1 MTTQASEWNC
11 DLLAQ
16 SLSDCLSPHDLNLN
30 LYNFDQTDAS
40 DCPYVLTS
48 PRSLEA
54 CANQGVKPVELLP
67 RLFEEFAE
75 ELAPGVPPEEARR
88 LFEQAERER
97 TAKLARCRREREA
110 LIRLDRL
117 RRRRS
122 LSLSPGSRV
131 VQRRS
136 GTRPLGVLLSSDEDD
151 GSVDDS
157 TSTTREPSSSA
168 RGDSDEGSTPG
179 SSTEGRP
186 ASKSTPTSPFR
197 QPAPLVPVP
206 ASLLPWVDKPSLP
219 AKDVKLLQLMLQ
231 RRQRDEEA
239 AEQRRLAHRAWDQE
253 KEKRA
258 LQSRDKRWRSRQALT
273 SSSSCELLDSESLS
287 AAEER
292 HKSTSRQTSA
302 TAEQKLHRVWAE
314 EETRRRQ
321 LQERLR
327 QKEQECAQ
335 RVAQAAA
342 QRQNEARR
350 SAQQVEERRGQVL
363 QQQRQMDAAL
373 DVWRERV
380 AEYQAAANG
389 RARQAVQQRLEER
402 RREALRQR
410 LEREAEQR
418 RNLARVEADREQRLQ
433 AAAARL
439 RDKEERARQLAQQ
452 KEFFVEQSRR
462 LALATAQLREQLR
475 LQPSLP
481 PSWGPGLVR
490 KSRSHDSHF
499 ITLVNTGGPNNKS
512 DHGQPKREQH
522 ASDATFDDAAG
533 TAVRA
538 STTADAAGLPAPTP
552 NGWGRPPCCCP
563 PGMPMPP
570 HYPPAYPLYPAM
582 PPQVPPP
589 PAAPAVP
596 PAVLPAATSSPSQA
610 TSSPKPDAPAAAST
624 PPATPS
630 APADNAAPTPSNQ
643 QAPKSSSWTEHKA
656 PDGRTYF
663 YNHTTKQSSWEK
675 PDELK
680 THTELL
686 LSQCPWKEYKSD
698 TGRTYFHN
706 VITKESRWT
715 IPKELEE
722 LKATIAAQGET
733 SKEEDSV
740 ADIQLPSSAPE
751 EPAAGAPGQPQQP
764 QQASAQ
770 AQPPQQ
776 PQQPQQ
782 QQPQQPQQLQP
793 PQQQQGGEEEDK
805 SSDEEENKDRPIE
818 FKDKKE
824 AIEAF
829 KELLREKEV
838 PSNAS
843 WEQALKLIANDPRY
857 GTLRKLNEKKQAF
870 NSYKVQKG
878 KEEKEEQRLR
888 AKKAKEE
895 LEEFLQNNEK
905 MSSNTRYRK
914 ADQMFGNVDVWKAV
928 PERERKELFDDVL
941 FFLAKKEKEE
951 SKTLRKRNM
960 QVLGDILDSMTSI
973 MHSTTWQEA
982 QHLLLDHSIFAEDA
996 ELLNMDKEDALI
1008 IFEDHIRTLEQE
1020 EEEDKERAR
1029 RRLKRQ
1035 QRKNREAFLALLN
1048 ELHEKGKLTSMSL
1061 WVELYPVIRADVR
1074 FTNMLGQPGSTPLD
1088 LFKFFVEDLK
1098 DRFHGEK
1105 KIIKEILREKNF
1117 MVEVNTVYDDFVTVI
1132 SEDKRSAT
1140 LDAGNV
1146 KLTFNSLLEKA
1157 AAREKERLKE
1167 EARKQRKL
1175 ENAFRAMLKGAMP
1188 SIDSGSSWDQVRKQ
1202 FEKEPAFINLSLESE
1217 RMRIFKEYQ
1226 LTLEASVI
1234 KLALMLPTV
1243 SV

>member
-1 MTTQASEWNC
+1 M
-11 DLLAQ
+11 
-16 SLSDCLSPHDLNLN
+16 H
-30 LYNFDQTDAS
+30 
-40 DCPYVLTS
+40 
-48 PRSLEA
+48 
-54 CANQGVKPVELLP
+54 
-67 RLFEEFAE
+67 
-75 ELAPGVPPEEARR
+75 
-88 LFEQAERER
+88 
-97 TAKLARCRREREA
+97 
-110 LIRLDRL
+110 
-117 RRRRS
+117 
-122 LSLSPGSRV
+122 
-131 VQRRS
+131 
-136 GTRPLGVLLSSDEDD
+136 
-151 GSVDDS
+151 
-157 TSTTREPSSSA
+157 
-168 RGDSDEGSTPG
+168 TP
-179 SSTEGRP
+179 
-186 ASKSTPTSPFR
+186 
-197 QPAPLVPVP
+197 
-206 ASLLPWVDKPSLP
+206 
-219 AKDVKLLQLMLQ
+219 
-231 RRQRDEEA
+231 
-239 AEQRRLAHRAWDQE
+239 
-253 KEKRA
+253 
-258 LQSRDKRWRSRQALT
+258 
-273 SSSSCELLDSESLS
+273 
-287 AAEER
+287 
-292 HKSTSRQTSA
+292 
-302 TAEQKLHRVWAE
+302 
-314 EETRRRQ
+314 
-321 LQERLR
+321 
-327 QKEQECAQ
+327 AQ
-335 RVAQAAA
+335 RHLLVYIMAA
-342 QRQNEARR
+342 
-350 SAQQVEERRGQVL
+350 
-363 QQQRQMDAAL
+363 
-373 DVWRERV
+373 
-380 AEYQAAANG
+380 
-389 RARQAVQQRLEER
+389 
-402 RREALRQR
+402 
-410 LEREAEQR
+410 
-418 RNLARVEADREQRLQ
+418 
-433 AAAARL
+433 
-439 RDKEERARQLAQQ
+439 
-452 KEFFVEQSRR
+452 
-462 LALATAQLREQLR
+462 
-475 LQPSLP
+475 
-481 PSWGPGLVR
+481 
-490 KSRSHDSHF
+490 
-499 ITLVNTGGPNNKS
+499 
-512 DHGQPKREQH
+512 
-522 ASDATFDDAAG
+522 
-533 TAVRA
+533 
-538 STTADAAGLPAPTP
+538 
-552 NGWGRPPCCCP
+552 
-563 PGMPMPP
+563 
-570 HYPPAYPLYPAM
+570 
-582 PPQVPPP
+582 
-589 PAAPAVP
+589 
-596 PAVLPAATSSPSQA
+596 
-610 TSSPKPDAPAAAST
+610 
-624 PPATPS
+624 
-630 APADNAAPTPSNQ
+630 NQ

-888 AKKAKEE
+888 AKKAKED

-1226 LTLEASVI
+1226 LTLEEACSHRHSRSKKHSKKMKKNKKRSRSRSESDSDSSSRYRSSRKKKRSRSESDESESDSDYSARRRKRDRKKKRQSSASSDSESERREKKKSRRSPQPPPPAPAQPSAAAPAAATASGRSRRSGSAREEGELDQKWTSDSDVSEEELE
-1234 KLALMLPTV
+1234 KRRRQLLKQLAQHN
-1243 SV
+1243 

>member
-1 MTTQASEWNC
+1 M
-11 DLLAQ
+11 
-16 SLSDCLSPHDLNLN
+16 
-30 LYNFDQTDAS
+30 
-40 DCPYVLTS
+40 
-48 PRSLEA
+48 
-54 CANQGVKPVELLP
+54 
-67 RLFEEFAE
+67 
-75 ELAPGVPPEEARR
+75 
-88 LFEQAERER
+88 
-97 TAKLARCRREREA
+97 
-110 LIRLDRL
+110 
-117 RRRRS
+117 
-122 LSLSPGSRV
+122 
-131 VQRRS
+131 
-136 GTRPLGVLLSSDEDD
+136 
-151 GSVDDS
+151 
-157 TSTTREPSSSA
+157 
-168 RGDSDEGSTPG
+168 
-179 SSTEGRP
+179 
-186 ASKSTPTSPFR
+186 
-197 QPAPLVPVP
+197 
-206 ASLLPWVDKPSLP
+206 
-219 AKDVKLLQLMLQ
+219 
-231 RRQRDEEA
+231 
-239 AEQRRLAHRAWDQE
+239 
-253 KEKRA
+253 
-258 LQSRDKRWRSRQALT
+258 
-273 SSSSCELLDSESLS
+273 
-287 AAEER
+287 
-292 HKSTSRQTSA
+292 
-302 TAEQKLHRVWAE
+302 
-314 EETRRRQ
+314 
-321 LQERLR
+321 
-327 QKEQECAQ
+327 
-335 RVAQAAA
+335 
-342 QRQNEARR
+342 
-350 SAQQVEERRGQVL
+350 
-363 QQQRQMDAAL
+363 
-373 DVWRERV
+373 
-380 AEYQAAANG
+380 
-389 RARQAVQQRLEER
+389 
-402 RREALRQR
+402 
-410 LEREAEQR
+410 
-418 RNLARVEADREQRLQ
+418 
-433 AAAARL
+433 
-439 RDKEERARQLAQQ
+439 
-452 KEFFVEQSRR
+452 
-462 LALATAQLREQLR
+462 
-475 LQPSLP
+475 
-481 PSWGPGLVR
+481 
-490 KSRSHDSHF
+490 
-499 ITLVNTGGPNNKS
+499 
-512 DHGQPKREQH
+512 
-522 ASDATFDDAAG
+522 
-533 TAVRA
+533 
-538 STTADAAGLPAPTP
+538 
-552 NGWGRPPCCCP
+552 
-563 PGMPMPP
+563 
-570 HYPPAYPLYPAM
+570 
-582 PPQVPPP
+582 
-589 PAAPAVP
+589 
-596 PAVLPAATSSPSQA
+596 
-610 TSSPKPDAPAAAST
+610 
-624 PPATPS
+624 
-630 APADNAAPTPSNQ
+630 
-643 QAPKSSSWTEHKA
+643 
-656 PDGRTYF
+656 
-663 YNHTTKQSSWEK
+663 
-675 PDELK
+675 
-680 THTELL
+680 L

-776 PQQPQQ
+776 PQQPPQ

-888 AKKAKEE
+888 AKKAKED

-1117 MVEVNTVYDDFVTVI
+1117 MVEVNTAYDDFVTVI

-1226 LTLEASVI
+1226 LTLEEACSHRHSRSKKHSKKMKKNKKRSRSRSESDSDSSSRYRSSRKKKRSRSESDESESDSDYSARRRKRDRKKKRQSSASSDSESERREKKKSRRSPQPPPPAPAQPTAAAPAAATASGRSRRSGSAREEGELDQKWTSDSDVSEEELE
-1234 KLALMLPTV
+1234 KRRRQLLKQLAQHN
-1243 SV
+1243 

>member
-30 LYNFDQTDAS
+30 LYNFDQNDAS

-75 ELAPGVPPEEARR
+75 ELAPGVSPDEARR

-168 RGDSDEGSTPG
+168 KGDSDEGSTPG

-197 QPAPLVPVP
+197 HPAPLVPVP

-253 KEKRA
+253 KEQRA

-273 SSSSCELLDSESLS
+273 SSSSCELLDSEALS

-292 HKSTSRQTSA
+292 RNSTSRQTTA
-302 TAEQKLHRVWAE
+302 TSEQRLHRVWVE

-321 LQERLR
+321 LEERLR
-327 QKEQECAQ
+327 QKEQQCAQ

-389 RARQAVQQRLEER
+389 RARQVVQQQLEER

-490 KSRSHDSHF
+490 KSRSH
-499 ITLVNTGGPNNKS
+499 
-512 DHGQPKREQH
+512 
-522 ASDATFDDAAG
+522 
-533 TAVRA
+533 
-538 STTADAAGLPAPTP
+538 
-552 NGWGRPPCCCP
+552 
-563 PGMPMPP
+563 
-570 HYPPAYPLYPAM
+570 
-582 PPQVPPP
+582 
-589 PAAPAVP
+589 
-596 PAVLPAATSSPSQA
+596 
-610 TSSPKPDAPAAAST
+610 
-624 PPATPS
+624 
-630 APADNAAPTPSNQ
+630 
-643 QAPKSSSWTEHKA
+643 
-656 PDGRTYF
+656 
-663 YNHTTKQSSWEK
+663 
-675 PDELK
+675 
-680 THTELL
+680 
-686 LSQCPWKEYKSD
+686 
-698 TGRTYFHN
+698 
-706 VITKESRWT
+706 
-715 IPKELEE
+715 
-722 LKATIAAQGET
+722 
-733 SKEEDSV
+733 ED
-740 ADIQLPSSAPE
+740 
-751 EPAAGAPGQPQQP
+751 
-764 QQASAQ
+764 
-770 AQPPQQ
+770 
-776 PQQPQQ
+776 
-782 QQPQQPQQLQP
+782 
-793 PQQQQGGEEEDK
+793 
-805 SSDEEENKDRPIE
+805 
-818 FKDKKE
+818 
-824 AIEAF
+824 
-829 KELLREKEV
+829 
-838 PSNAS
+838 
-843 WEQALKLIANDPRY
+843 
-857 GTLRKLNEKKQAF
+857 
-870 NSYKVQKG
+870 
-878 KEEKEEQRLR
+878 
-888 AKKAKEE
+888 
-895 LEEFLQNNEK
+895 
-905 MSSNTRYRK
+905 M
-914 ADQMFGNVDVWKAV
+914 
-928 PERERKELFDDVL
+928 
-941 FFLAKKEKEE
+941 
-951 SKTLRKRNM
+951 
-960 QVLGDILDSMTSI
+960 LD
-973 MHSTTWQEA
+973 
-982 QHLLLDHSIFAEDA
+982 
-996 ELLNMDKEDALI
+996 
-1008 IFEDHIRTLEQE
+1008 
-1020 EEEDKERAR
+1020 
-1029 RRLKRQ
+1029 
-1035 QRKNREAFLALLN
+1035 
-1048 ELHEKGKLTSMSL
+1048 
-1061 WVELYPVIRADVR
+1061 
-1074 FTNMLGQPGSTPLD
+1074 
-1088 LFKFFVEDLK
+1088 
-1098 DRFHGEK
+1098 
-1105 KIIKEILREKNF
+1105 
-1117 MVEVNTVYDDFVTVI
+1117 
-1132 SEDKRSAT
+1132 
-1140 LDAGNV
+1140 
-1146 KLTFNSLLEKA
+1146 
-1157 AAREKERLKE
+1157 
-1167 EARKQRKL
+1167 
-1175 ENAFRAMLKGAMP
+1175 
-1188 SIDSGSSWDQVRKQ
+1188 
-1202 FEKEPAFINLSLESE
+1202 
-1217 RMRIFKEYQ
+1217 
-1226 LTLEASVI
+1226 
-1234 KLALMLPTV
+1234 
-1243 SV
+1243 

>member
-219 AKDVKLLQLMLQ
+219 AKQLCFAALEKSAGLDIQQQLQ
-231 RRQRDEEA
+231 RQNRSCIVSGLRK
-239 AEQRRLAHRAWDQE
+239 RLGVGNCRNDFA
-253 KEKRA
+253 KK
-258 LQSRDKRWRSRQALT
+258 SRSVP
-273 SSSSCELLDSESLS
+273 SESLRRLRRGKMRPVAVHSKLKNDVDRCFSSS
-287 AAEER
+287 AKWTLHWTCGESEWP
-292 HKSTSRQTSA
+292 STRRLPMGEPVRQCSSVWRSGAARLCVSDSNGRPSNDVTSA
-302 TAEQKLHRVWAE
+302 RI
-314 EETRRRQ
+314 
-321 LQERLR
+321 
-327 QKEQECAQ
+327 
-335 RVAQAAA
+335 
-342 QRQNEARR
+342 
-350 SAQQVEERRGQVL
+350 
-363 QQQRQMDAAL
+363 
-373 DVWRERV
+373 
-380 AEYQAAANG
+380 
-389 RARQAVQQRLEER
+389 
-402 RREALRQR
+402 
-410 LEREAEQR
+410 
-418 RNLARVEADREQRLQ
+418 EADREQRLQ

-481 PSWGPGLVR
+481 PSWGPGL
-490 KSRSHDSHF
+490 DSPN
-499 ITLVNTGGPNNKS
+499 VNSMP
-512 DHGQPKREQH
+512 PMPP
-522 ASDATFDDAAG
+522 
-533 TAVRA
+533 
-538 STTADAAGLPAPTP
+538 LMMPPAPP
-552 NGWGRPPCCCP
+552 FGLAPPPMPPGFLPRPPMDGAGPMLLP

-663 YNHTTKQSSWEK
+663 YNHATKQSSWEK

-914 ADQMFGNVDVWKAV
+914 ADQMFSNVDVWKAV

-996 ELLNMDKEDALI
+996 ELLTMQRAVMATYHHVTSTDQDPHHELCPEGAQSWCRHRAAEAKREPQPKHKHSLPDYVAAAMLPIYERLSQKSLLQRCLGAKTQNASESFHSILWSLMPKEQDSSLI
-1008 IFEDHIRTLEQE
+1008 AVET
-1020 EEEDKERAR
+1020 A
-1029 RRLKRQ
+1029 
-1035 QRKNREAFLALLN
+1035 
-1048 ELHEKGKLTSMSL
+1048 LHEAVLRYNAGCCKATQ
-1061 WVELYPVIRADVR
+1061 VISDSIG
-1074 FTNMLGQPGSTPLD
+1074 LQPGHLAIQ
-1088 LFKFFVEDLK
+1088 
-1098 DRFHGEK
+1098 R
-1105 KIIKEILREKNF
+1105 
-1117 MVEVNTVYDDFVTVI
+1117 
-1132 SEDKRSAT
+1132 
-1140 LDAGNV
+1140 
-1146 KLTFNSLLEKA
+1146 
-1157 AAREKERLKE
+1157 AREKDALRLKKNSKRHQE
-1167 EARKQRKL
+1167 KMEARQKKKRVRQDTSSYCAG
-1175 ENAFRAMLKGAMP
+1175 AF
-1188 SIDSGSSWDQVRKQ
+1188 
-1202 FEKEPAFINLSLESE
+1202 
-1217 RMRIFKEYQ
+1217 
-1226 LTLEASVI
+1226 
-1234 KLALMLPTV
+1234 
-1243 SV
+1243 

>member
-1 MTTQASEWNC
+1 
-11 DLLAQ
+11 
-16 SLSDCLSPHDLNLN
+16 
-30 LYNFDQTDAS
+30 
-40 DCPYVLTS
+40 
-48 PRSLEA
+48 
-54 CANQGVKPVELLP
+54 
-67 RLFEEFAE
+67 
-75 ELAPGVPPEEARR
+75 
-88 LFEQAERER
+88 
-97 TAKLARCRREREA
+97 
-110 LIRLDRL
+110 
-117 RRRRS
+117 
-122 LSLSPGSRV
+122 
-131 VQRRS
+131 
-136 GTRPLGVLLSSDEDD
+136 
-151 GSVDDS
+151 
-157 TSTTREPSSSA
+157 
-168 RGDSDEGSTPG
+168 
-179 SSTEGRP
+179 
-186 ASKSTPTSPFR
+186 
-197 QPAPLVPVP
+197 
-206 ASLLPWVDKPSLP
+206 
-219 AKDVKLLQLMLQ
+219 
-231 RRQRDEEA
+231 
-239 AEQRRLAHRAWDQE
+239 
-253 KEKRA
+253 
-258 LQSRDKRWRSRQALT
+258 
-273 SSSSCELLDSESLS
+273 
-287 AAEER
+287 
-292 HKSTSRQTSA
+292 
-302 TAEQKLHRVWAE
+302 
-314 EETRRRQ
+314 
-321 LQERLR
+321 
-327 QKEQECAQ
+327 
-335 RVAQAAA
+335 
-342 QRQNEARR
+342 
-350 SAQQVEERRGQVL
+350 
-363 QQQRQMDAAL
+363 
-373 DVWRERV
+373 
-380 AEYQAAANG
+380 
-389 RARQAVQQRLEER
+389 
-402 RREALRQR
+402 
-410 LEREAEQR
+410 
-418 RNLARVEADREQRLQ
+418 
-433 AAAARL
+433 
-439 RDKEERARQLAQQ
+439 
-452 KEFFVEQSRR
+452 
-462 LALATAQLREQLR
+462 
-475 LQPSLP
+475 
-481 PSWGPGLVR
+481 
-490 KSRSHDSHF
+490 
-499 ITLVNTGGPNNKS
+499 
-512 DHGQPKREQH
+512 
-522 ASDATFDDAAG
+522 
-533 TAVRA
+533 
-538 STTADAAGLPAPTP
+538 
-552 NGWGRPPCCCP
+552 
-563 PGMPMPP
+563 MPP
-570 HYPPAYPLYPAM
+570 HYPPAYPMYPAM

-589 PAAPAVP
+589 PAAAAVP

-610 TSSPKPDAPAAAST
+610 TSSPKPDAPAAST

-630 APADNAAPTPSNQ
+630 TPVENAAQAPGTQ
-643 QAPKSSSWTEHKA
+643 QPPKSSSWTEHKA

-663 YNHTTKQSSWEK
+663 YNHATKQSSWEK

-706 VITKESRWT
+706 VLTKESRWT

-733 SKEEDSV
+733 TKEEDCV
-740 ADIQLPSSAPE
+740 ADIQLPSSAPA

-764 QQASAQ
+764 QQAPAQ

-782 QQPQQPQQLQP
+782 QQPQQPQPQQP

-888 AKKAKEE
+888 AKKAKED
-895 LEEFLQNNEK
+895 LEQFLQNNEK

-914 ADQMFGNVDVWKAV
+914 ADQMFGDVDVWKAV

-951 SKTLRKRNM
+951 SKILRKRNM
-960 QVLGDILDSMTSI
+960 QVLSDILDSMTSI

-982 QHLLLDHSIFAEDA
+982 QHLLLDNPTFAEDA

-1008 IFEDHIRTLEQE
+1008 IFEDHIRQLEQE
-1020 EEEDKERAR
+1020 EEEEKERAR

-1035 QRKNREAFLALLN
+1035 QRKNREAFLTLLN

-1061 WVELYPVIRADVR
+1061 WVELYSAIRADVR

-1117 MVEVNTVYDDFVTVI
+1117 VVEVNTVYDDFVTVI

-1146 KLTFNSLLEKA
+1146 KLTYNSLLEKA

-1226 LTLEASVI
+1226 LTLEEACSHHHSRSKKHSKKTKKNKKRSRSRSESDSDSSSRHRSSRKKKRSHSESDESESDSDYSARRRKRDRKKKRRSSASSDSESERREKKKSRRSPQPPPPAPAQPTAAAPAAATAGGRSRRSGSAREEGELDQKWTSDSDVSEEELE
-1234 KLALMLPTV
+1234 KRRRQLLKQLAQHN
-1243 SV
+1243 

>member
-1 MTTQASEWNC
+1 MDSPNVNSMPPMPPLMMPPAPPFG
-11 DLLAQ
+11 LA
-16 SLSDCLSPHDLNLN
+16 PPPMPPG
-30 LYNFDQTDAS
+30 F
-40 DCPYVLTS
+40 
-48 PRSLEA
+48 
-54 CANQGVKPVELLP
+54 LP
-67 RLFEEFAE
+67 R
-75 ELAPGVPPEEARR
+75 PPMDGAG
-88 LFEQAERER
+88 
-97 TAKLARCRREREA
+97 
-110 LIRLDRL
+110 
-117 RRRRS
+117 
-122 LSLSPGSRV
+122 PM
-131 VQRRS
+131 
-136 GTRPLGVLLSSDEDD
+136 LL
-151 GSVDDS
+151 
-157 TSTTREPSSSA
+157 
-168 RGDSDEGSTPG
+168 
-179 SSTEGRP
+179 
-186 ASKSTPTSPFR
+186 
-197 QPAPLVPVP
+197 
-206 ASLLPWVDKPSLP
+206 
-219 AKDVKLLQLMLQ
+219 
-231 RRQRDEEA
+231 
-239 AEQRRLAHRAWDQE
+239 
-253 KEKRA
+253 
-258 LQSRDKRWRSRQALT
+258 
-273 SSSSCELLDSESLS
+273 
-287 AAEER
+287 
-292 HKSTSRQTSA
+292 
-302 TAEQKLHRVWAE
+302 
-314 EETRRRQ
+314 
-321 LQERLR
+321 
-327 QKEQECAQ
+327 
-335 RVAQAAA
+335 
-342 QRQNEARR
+342 
-350 SAQQVEERRGQVL
+350 
-363 QQQRQMDAAL
+363 
-373 DVWRERV
+373 
-380 AEYQAAANG
+380 
-389 RARQAVQQRLEER
+389 
-402 RREALRQR
+402 
-410 LEREAEQR
+410 
-418 RNLARVEADREQRLQ
+418 
-433 AAAARL
+433 
-439 RDKEERARQLAQQ
+439 
-452 KEFFVEQSRR
+452 
-462 LALATAQLREQLR
+462 
-475 LQPSLP
+475 
-481 PSWGPGLVR
+481 
-490 KSRSHDSHF
+490 
-499 ITLVNTGGPNNKS
+499 
-512 DHGQPKREQH
+512 
-522 ASDATFDDAAG
+522 
-533 TAVRA
+533 
-538 STTADAAGLPAPTP
+538 
-552 NGWGRPPCCCP
+552 P

-663 YNHTTKQSSWEK
+663 YNHATKQSSWEK

-914 ADQMFGNVDVWKAV
+914 ADQMFSNVDVWKAV

-1226 LTLEASVI
+1226 LTLEATCSHRHSRSKKHSKKMKKNKKRSRSRSESDSDSSSRYRSSRKKKRSRSESDESESDSDYSARRRKRDRKKKRQSSASSDSESERREKKKSRRSPQPPPPAPAQPSAAAPAAAAASGRSRRSGSAREEGELDQKWTSDSDVSEEELE
-1234 KLALMLPTV
+1234 KRRRQLLKQLAQHN
-1243 SV
+1243 

>member
-1 MTTQASEWNC
+1 M
-11 DLLAQ
+11 
-16 SLSDCLSPHDLNLN
+16 
-30 LYNFDQTDAS
+30 
-40 DCPYVLTS
+40 
-48 PRSLEA
+48 
-54 CANQGVKPVELLP
+54 
-67 RLFEEFAE
+67 
-75 ELAPGVPPEEARR
+75 
-88 LFEQAERER
+88 
-97 TAKLARCRREREA
+97 
-110 LIRLDRL
+110 
-117 RRRRS
+117 
-122 LSLSPGSRV
+122 
-131 VQRRS
+131 
-136 GTRPLGVLLSSDEDD
+136 
-151 GSVDDS
+151 
-157 TSTTREPSSSA
+157 
-168 RGDSDEGSTPG
+168 
-179 SSTEGRP
+179 
-186 ASKSTPTSPFR
+186 
-197 QPAPLVPVP
+197 
-206 ASLLPWVDKPSLP
+206 
-219 AKDVKLLQLMLQ
+219 
-231 RRQRDEEA
+231 
-239 AEQRRLAHRAWDQE
+239 
-253 KEKRA
+253 
-258 LQSRDKRWRSRQALT
+258 
-273 SSSSCELLDSESLS
+273 
-287 AAEER
+287 
-292 HKSTSRQTSA
+292 
-302 TAEQKLHRVWAE
+302 
-314 EETRRRQ
+314 
-321 LQERLR
+321 
-327 QKEQECAQ
+327 
-335 RVAQAAA
+335 
-342 QRQNEARR
+342 
-350 SAQQVEERRGQVL
+350 
-363 QQQRQMDAAL
+363 
-373 DVWRERV
+373 
-380 AEYQAAANG
+380 
-389 RARQAVQQRLEER
+389 
-402 RREALRQR
+402 
-410 LEREAEQR
+410 
-418 RNLARVEADREQRLQ
+418 
-433 AAAARL
+433 
-439 RDKEERARQLAQQ
+439 
-452 KEFFVEQSRR
+452 
-462 LALATAQLREQLR
+462 
-475 LQPSLP
+475 
-481 PSWGPGLVR
+481 
-490 KSRSHDSHF
+490 
-499 ITLVNTGGPNNKS
+499 
-512 DHGQPKREQH
+512 
-522 ASDATFDDAAG
+522 
-533 TAVRA
+533 
-538 STTADAAGLPAPTP
+538 
-552 NGWGRPPCCCP
+552 
-563 PGMPMPP
+563 
-570 HYPPAYPLYPAM
+570 
-582 PPQVPPP
+582 
-589 PAAPAVP
+589 
-596 PAVLPAATSSPSQA
+596 
-610 TSSPKPDAPAAAST
+610 
-624 PPATPS
+624 
-630 APADNAAPTPSNQ
+630 
-643 QAPKSSSWTEHKA
+643 
-656 PDGRTYF
+656 
-663 YNHTTKQSSWEK
+663 
-675 PDELK
+675 
-680 THTELL
+680 L

-914 ADQMFGNVDVWKAV
+914 ADQMFSNVDVWKAV

-1226 LTLEASVI
+1226 LTLEEACSHRHSRSKKHSKKMKKNKKRSRSRSESDSDSSSRYRSSRKKKRSRSESDESESDSDYSARRRKRDRKKKRQSSASSDSESERREKKKSRRSPQPPPPAPAQPTAAAPAAATASGRSRRSGSAREEGELDQKWTSDSDVSEEELE
-1234 KLALMLPTV
+1234 KRRRQLLKQLAQHN
-1243 SV
+1243 

>member
-1 MTTQASEWNC
+1 M
-11 DLLAQ
+11 
-16 SLSDCLSPHDLNLN
+16 
-30 LYNFDQTDAS
+30 
-40 DCPYVLTS
+40 
-48 PRSLEA
+48 
-54 CANQGVKPVELLP
+54 
-67 RLFEEFAE
+67 
-75 ELAPGVPPEEARR
+75 
-88 LFEQAERER
+88 
-97 TAKLARCRREREA
+97 
-110 LIRLDRL
+110 
-117 RRRRS
+117 
-122 LSLSPGSRV
+122 
-131 VQRRS
+131 
-136 GTRPLGVLLSSDEDD
+136 
-151 GSVDDS
+151 
-157 TSTTREPSSSA
+157 
-168 RGDSDEGSTPG
+168 
-179 SSTEGRP
+179 
-186 ASKSTPTSPFR
+186 
-197 QPAPLVPVP
+197 
-206 ASLLPWVDKPSLP
+206 
-219 AKDVKLLQLMLQ
+219 
-231 RRQRDEEA
+231 
-239 AEQRRLAHRAWDQE
+239 
-253 KEKRA
+253 
-258 LQSRDKRWRSRQALT
+258 
-273 SSSSCELLDSESLS
+273 
-287 AAEER
+287 
-292 HKSTSRQTSA
+292 
-302 TAEQKLHRVWAE
+302 
-314 EETRRRQ
+314 
-321 LQERLR
+321 
-327 QKEQECAQ
+327 
-335 RVAQAAA
+335 
-342 QRQNEARR
+342 
-350 SAQQVEERRGQVL
+350 
-363 QQQRQMDAAL
+363 
-373 DVWRERV
+373 
-380 AEYQAAANG
+380 
-389 RARQAVQQRLEER
+389 
-402 RREALRQR
+402 
-410 LEREAEQR
+410 
-418 RNLARVEADREQRLQ
+418 
-433 AAAARL
+433 
-439 RDKEERARQLAQQ
+439 
-452 KEFFVEQSRR
+452 
-462 LALATAQLREQLR
+462 
-475 LQPSLP
+475 
-481 PSWGPGLVR
+481 
-490 KSRSHDSHF
+490 
-499 ITLVNTGGPNNKS
+499 
-512 DHGQPKREQH
+512 
-522 ASDATFDDAAG
+522 
-533 TAVRA
+533 
-538 STTADAAGLPAPTP
+538 
-552 NGWGRPPCCCP
+552 
-563 PGMPMPP
+563 
-570 HYPPAYPLYPAM
+570 
-582 PPQVPPP
+582 
-589 PAAPAVP
+589 
-596 PAVLPAATSSPSQA
+596 
-610 TSSPKPDAPAAAST
+610 
-624 PPATPS
+624 
-630 APADNAAPTPSNQ
+630 
-643 QAPKSSSWTEHKA
+643 
-656 PDGRTYF
+656 
-663 YNHTTKQSSWEK
+663 
-675 PDELK
+675 
-680 THTELL
+680 L

-914 ADQMFGNVDVWKAV
+914 ADQMFSNVDVWKAV

-1226 LTLEASVI
+1226 LTLEEACSHRHSRSKKHSKKMKKNKKRSRSRSESDSDSSSRYRSSRKKKRSRSESDESESDSDYSARRRKRDRKKKRQSSASSDSESERREKKKSRRSPQPPPPAPAQPSAAAPAAAAASGRSRRSGSAREEGELDQKWTSDSDVSEEELE
-1234 KLALMLPTV
+1234 KRRRQLLKQLAQHN
-1243 SV
+1243 

>member
-287 AAEER
+287 G
-292 HKSTSRQTSA
+292 SA

-418 RNLARVEADREQRLQ
+418 RNLARIEADREQRLQ

-490 KSRSHDSHF
+490 KSRSH
-499 ITLVNTGGPNNKS
+499 
-512 DHGQPKREQH
+512 
-522 ASDATFDDAAG
+522 
-533 TAVRA
+533 
-538 STTADAAGLPAPTP
+538 
-552 NGWGRPPCCCP
+552 
-563 PGMPMPP
+563 
-570 HYPPAYPLYPAM
+570 
-582 PPQVPPP
+582 
-589 PAAPAVP
+589 
-596 PAVLPAATSSPSQA
+596 
-610 TSSPKPDAPAAAST
+610 
-624 PPATPS
+624 
-630 APADNAAPTPSNQ
+630 
-643 QAPKSSSWTEHKA
+643 
-656 PDGRTYF
+656 
-663 YNHTTKQSSWEK
+663 
-675 PDELK
+675 
-680 THTELL
+680 
-686 LSQCPWKEYKSD
+686 
-698 TGRTYFHN
+698 
-706 VITKESRWT
+706 
-715 IPKELEE
+715 
-722 LKATIAAQGET
+722 
-733 SKEEDSV
+733 ED
-740 ADIQLPSSAPE
+740 
-751 EPAAGAPGQPQQP
+751 
-764 QQASAQ
+764 
-770 AQPPQQ
+770 
-776 PQQPQQ
+776 
-782 QQPQQPQQLQP
+782 
-793 PQQQQGGEEEDK
+793 
-805 SSDEEENKDRPIE
+805 
-818 FKDKKE
+818 
-824 AIEAF
+824 
-829 KELLREKEV
+829 
-838 PSNAS
+838 
-843 WEQALKLIANDPRY
+843 
-857 GTLRKLNEKKQAF
+857 
-870 NSYKVQKG
+870 
-878 KEEKEEQRLR
+878 
-888 AKKAKEE
+888 
-895 LEEFLQNNEK
+895 
-905 MSSNTRYRK
+905 M
-914 ADQMFGNVDVWKAV
+914 
-928 PERERKELFDDVL
+928 
-941 FFLAKKEKEE
+941 
-951 SKTLRKRNM
+951 
-960 QVLGDILDSMTSI
+960 LD
-973 MHSTTWQEA
+973 
-982 QHLLLDHSIFAEDA
+982 
-996 ELLNMDKEDALI
+996 
-1008 IFEDHIRTLEQE
+1008 
-1020 EEEDKERAR
+1020 
-1029 RRLKRQ
+1029 
-1035 QRKNREAFLALLN
+1035 
-1048 ELHEKGKLTSMSL
+1048 
-1061 WVELYPVIRADVR
+1061 
-1074 FTNMLGQPGSTPLD
+1074 
-1088 LFKFFVEDLK
+1088 
-1098 DRFHGEK
+1098 
-1105 KIIKEILREKNF
+1105 
-1117 MVEVNTVYDDFVTVI
+1117 
-1132 SEDKRSAT
+1132 
-1140 LDAGNV
+1140 
-1146 KLTFNSLLEKA
+1146 
-1157 AAREKERLKE
+1157 
-1167 EARKQRKL
+1167 
-1175 ENAFRAMLKGAMP
+1175 
-1188 SIDSGSSWDQVRKQ
+1188 
-1202 FEKEPAFINLSLESE
+1202 
-1217 RMRIFKEYQ
+1217 
-1226 LTLEASVI
+1226 
-1234 KLALMLPTV
+1234 
-1243 SV
+1243 

>member
-1 MTTQASEWNC
+1 M
-11 DLLAQ
+11 D
-16 SLSDCLSPHDLNLN
+16 SPNVNSMPPMPPLMMPPAPP
-30 LYNFDQTDAS
+30 FG
-40 DCPYVLTS
+40 LT
-48 PRSLEA
+48 PPPMPP
-54 CANQGVKPVELLP
+54 GFLP
-67 RLFEEFAE
+67 R
-75 ELAPGVPPEEARR
+75 PPMDGAG
-88 LFEQAERER
+88 
-97 TAKLARCRREREA
+97 
-110 LIRLDRL
+110 
-117 RRRRS
+117 
-122 LSLSPGSRV
+122 PM
-131 VQRRS
+131 
-136 GTRPLGVLLSSDEDD
+136 LL
-151 GSVDDS
+151 
-157 TSTTREPSSSA
+157 
-168 RGDSDEGSTPG
+168 
-179 SSTEGRP
+179 
-186 ASKSTPTSPFR
+186 
-197 QPAPLVPVP
+197 
-206 ASLLPWVDKPSLP
+206 
-219 AKDVKLLQLMLQ
+219 
-231 RRQRDEEA
+231 
-239 AEQRRLAHRAWDQE
+239 
-253 KEKRA
+253 
-258 LQSRDKRWRSRQALT
+258 
-273 SSSSCELLDSESLS
+273 
-287 AAEER
+287 
-292 HKSTSRQTSA
+292 
-302 TAEQKLHRVWAE
+302 
-314 EETRRRQ
+314 
-321 LQERLR
+321 
-327 QKEQECAQ
+327 
-335 RVAQAAA
+335 
-342 QRQNEARR
+342 
-350 SAQQVEERRGQVL
+350 
-363 QQQRQMDAAL
+363 
-373 DVWRERV
+373 
-380 AEYQAAANG
+380 
-389 RARQAVQQRLEER
+389 
-402 RREALRQR
+402 
-410 LEREAEQR
+410 
-418 RNLARVEADREQRLQ
+418 
-433 AAAARL
+433 
-439 RDKEERARQLAQQ
+439 
-452 KEFFVEQSRR
+452 
-462 LALATAQLREQLR
+462 
-475 LQPSLP
+475 
-481 PSWGPGLVR
+481 
-490 KSRSHDSHF
+490 
-499 ITLVNTGGPNNKS
+499 
-512 DHGQPKREQH
+512 
-522 ASDATFDDAAG
+522 
-533 TAVRA
+533 
-538 STTADAAGLPAPTP
+538 
-552 NGWGRPPCCCP
+552 P

-589 PAAPAVP
+589 PAAAAVP
-596 PAVLPAATSSPSQA
+596 PAVLPAVTSSPSQA
-610 TSSPKPDAPAAAST
+610 ASSPKPDAPAAST

-630 APADNAAPTPSNQ
+630 APGENAAQTPSTQ

-663 YNHTTKQSSWEK
+663 YNHATKQSSWEK

-706 VITKESRWT
+706 VLTKESRWT

-722 LKATIAAQGET
+722 LKATIATQGEA
-733 SKEEDSV
+733 SKEEDCV
-740 ADIQLPSSAPE
+740 ADIQLPSSAPA

-764 QQASAQ
+764 QQAPAQ

-782 QQPQQPQQLQP
+782 QQPQQPQQVQP

-888 AKKAKEE
+888 AKKAKED
-895 LEEFLQNNEK
+895 LEQFLQNNEK

-914 ADQMFGNVDVWKAV
+914 ADQMFGDVDVWKAV

-951 SKTLRKRNM
+951 SKILRKRNM
-960 QVLGDILDSMTSI
+960 QVLSDILDSMTSI

-982 QHLLLDHSIFAEDA
+982 QHLLLDNPTFAEDA

-1008 IFEDHIRTLEQE
+1008 IFEDHIRQLEQE
-1020 EEEDKERAR
+1020 EEEEKERAR

-1035 QRKNREAFLALLN
+1035 QRKNREAFLTLLN

-1061 WVELYPVIRADVR
+1061 WVELYSAIRADVR

-1117 MVEVNTVYDDFVTVI
+1117 VVEVNTVYDDFVTVI

-1146 KLTFNSLLEKA
+1146 KLTYNSLLEKA

-1226 LTLEASVI
+1226 LTLEEACSHHHSRSKKHSKKTKKNKKRSRSRSESDSDSSSRHRSSRKKKRSRSESDESESDSDYSARRRKRDRKKKRRSSASSDSESERREKKKSRRSPQPPPPAPAQPTAAAPAAATAGGRSRRSGSAREEGELDQKWTSDSDVSEEELE
-1234 KLALMLPTV
+1234 KRRRQLLKQLAQHN
-1243 SV
+1243 